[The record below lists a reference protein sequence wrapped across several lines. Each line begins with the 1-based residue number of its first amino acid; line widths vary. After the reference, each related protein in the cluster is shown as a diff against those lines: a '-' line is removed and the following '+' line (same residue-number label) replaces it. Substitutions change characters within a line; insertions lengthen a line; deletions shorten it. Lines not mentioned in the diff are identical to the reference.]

1 MRYRRLTYR
10 YAMIVTATNPG
21 ALQPFE
27 DPLRTI
33 RPGVALTRTLW
44 SPPADVYETR
54 DSIIVTVAV
63 AGLDDRDV
71 ELLLYEDALVVEGR
85 RRLPPPVEAE
95 GVYRAVEIRQG
106 PFRVEIPLDGP
117 VDHER
122 VEAKYE
128 QGLLRVT
135 LPKSHKR

>member
-10 YAMIVTATNPG
+10 YAMILTATSPG

-54 DSIIVTVAV
+54 DFLSVTVAV
-63 AGLDDRDV
+63 AGLEEKDV
-71 ELLLYEDALVVEGR
+71 DLLLYEDALVVEGR
-85 RRLPPPVEAE
+85 RRLPPIEEE

-106 PFRVEIPLDGP
+106 PFRVEVPLNGP
-117 VDHER
+117 IDHER

-128 QGLLRVT
+128 RGLLRVT
-135 LPKSHKR
+135 LPKAQKR

>member
-10 YAMIVTATNPG
+10 YAMIVTAANPG

-85 RRLPPPVEAE
+85 RRLPPIEAD

-106 PFRVEIPLDGP
+106 PFRVGVPLDAP
-117 VDHER
+117 IDHER
-122 VEAKYE
+122 VDAKYE
-128 QGLLRVT
+128 RGLLRVT
-135 LPKSHKR
+135 LPKAQNR